1 MGGELTVVN
10 KAQPSTDNFKVRVDG
25 NVKIQNFKGN
35 RGLNEYETRTTVKNG
50 QVTNWFRWGGAKAPT
65 KERALNLGSSNFTLF
80 DKLRKADAKD
90 KKGTVL
96 TRSDLEAVRKNKKL
110 QQQLGLSAVRYDA
123 NEKVYCLVGK
133 DGNQLYFDYE

>member
-10 KAQPSTDNFKVRVDG
+10 KAQSRTDKFKVRVDG

-35 RGLNEYETRTTVKNG
+35 RGLNKYELRTTVKNG
-50 QVTNWFRWGGAKAPT
+50 QVTNWFRWGNTKAPT
-65 KERALNLGSSNFTLF
+65 KESALNLGSSNFTLF

-90 KKGTVL
+90 RNGAAL
-96 TRSDLEAVRKNKKL
+96 TRSDLEAVRKDKKL
-110 QQQLGLSAVRYDA
+110 QQKLGLSAVRYDA
-123 NEKVYCLVGK
+123 NEKVYCFVGK